1 MTTEFKVS
9 RLYSAKNYFKRGIHV
24 MEYKR
29 KKQDNVQQD
38 QETGG
43 EIIRTPRV

>member
-29 KKQDNVQQD
+29 KNQDNVQQD
-38 QETGG
+38 GG